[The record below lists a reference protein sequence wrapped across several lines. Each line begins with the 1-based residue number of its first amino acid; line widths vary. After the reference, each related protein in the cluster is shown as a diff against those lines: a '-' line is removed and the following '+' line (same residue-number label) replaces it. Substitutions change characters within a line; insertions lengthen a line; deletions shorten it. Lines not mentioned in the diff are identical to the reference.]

1 MEKKNIT
8 PSSSLP
14 THPFGV
20 ETEKSEAGRRSLK
33 NIEEEGRRSLQHLPP
48 CTDNMRVGQHEVA
61 NVLIMSSKDSQG
73 PPVQAATIW
82 AELIGQDEISL
93 GYVQRITL

>member
-1 MEKKNIT
+1 MEKNIT

-20 ETEKSEAGRRSLK
+20 ETEKSEASRRSLK
-33 NIEEEGRRSLQHLPP
+33 NTEEEEGRRSLQHLPS

-61 NVLIMSSKDSQG
+61 NVLIMPSKDSQG
-73 PPVQAATIW
+73 PPVQAGTIW